1 MASTSD
7 AKQQL
12 REIAD
17 QLVAHCRAGTE
28 AQALSTLYTV
38 DAVSVEA
45 ADMSGAGAVS
55 AGLDAIRA
63 KHEWWNGAMEVHD
76 AQVEGPFHHGD
87 DRFGVIFSVDAT
99 TRESGERSQM
109 RELAIY
115 TVTNGK
121 ISREEFFY
129 DC

>member
-1 MASTSD
+1 MTNASN

-17 QLVAHCRAGTE
+17 QLVAHCKANTE
-28 AQALSTLYTV
+28 AEALTTLYAP

-45 ADMSGAGAVS
+45 TDMSGAGAES
-55 AGLDAIRA
+55 AGVEAIRA
-63 KHEWWNGAMEVHD
+63 KHEWWSGAMEVHD
-76 AQVEGPFHHGD
+76 ATVEGPFHHGD

-99 TRESGERSQM
+99 TRESGKRSQM
-109 RELAIY
+109 RELGIY
-115 TVTNGK
+115 TVSNGK
-121 ISREEFFY
+121 ITREEFFY